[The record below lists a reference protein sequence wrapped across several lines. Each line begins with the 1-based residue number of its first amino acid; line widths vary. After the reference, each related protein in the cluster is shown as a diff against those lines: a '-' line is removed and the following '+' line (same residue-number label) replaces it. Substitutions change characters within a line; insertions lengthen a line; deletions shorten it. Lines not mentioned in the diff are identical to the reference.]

1 MSSSL
6 YKIVEVYDKKENK
19 WKLAHNGDRY
29 EFPCSLALRDH
40 LRIYNLADVDRNE
53 LSEELQERLNKRD
66 KEESFA
72 RYNYRWLDM
81 SMLEEIRDKQW
92 DNIVNSPDRKIK
104 CDTNTKLNLI
114 LDDLGIR
121 KLEEIEGE
129 DTEDDIKEYI
139 SCDLELALG
148 VERDMSEINIL
159 ARLYADCEYNNEKR
173 IIVYYC

>member
-19 WKLAHNGDRY
+19 WKLAHNGERY

-40 LRIYNLADVDRNE
+40 LRIYNLADVNRGE
-53 LSEELQERLNKRD
+53 LSEELQEFLKKQD
-66 KEESFA
+66 KEESFMH
-72 RYNYRWLDM
+72 YNYHWLDM
-81 SMLEEIRDKQW
+81 STLEEIRETQW
-92 DNIVNSPDRKIK
+92 NNIVDSPYRKIK

-114 LDDLGIR
+114 LDDLGIQ
-121 KLEEIEGE
+121 KLEDFECEETSE
-129 DTEDDIKEYI
+129 DLREYL

-148 VERDMSEINIL
+148 VERDVAEINML
-159 ARLYADCEYNNEKR
+159 ARLYADSAYDNEKR